1 MEAKRM
7 RRSKSD
13 KMIAGVCGGLG
24 VYFGIDPTLIRLA
37 FVLLLFAKGVGV
49 ILYLVLCI
57 VLPSSEVDDE
67 IGNRVSMAEGMESFS
82 NRVQSLVDEGLHTT
96 RASGDQLALII
107 GGILVVFGAV
117 VLLETISP
125 MLFSTLSKFFW
136 PAILILGGLVLLLR
150 YQRAE

>member
-7 RRSKSD
+7 RRSKTD

-57 VLPSSEVDDE
+57 VLPSSELTDGNGTSVKVTEGVD
-67 IGNRVSMAEGMESFS
+67 NFS
-82 NRVQSLVDEGLHTT
+82 NKDQSPGDDGLRTN
-96 RASGDQLALII
+96 RASGDQIA
-107 GGILVVFGAV
+107 GIVGATLVVFGTV

-125 MLFSTLSKFFW
+125 MLFSTLRKFFW
-136 PAILILGGLVLLLR
+136 PAILILGGMIFLLR